1 MSEQG
6 DGRPLFAPRG
16 RALDAPFAVGEA
28 PRTWGDLLSDAE
40 TLAASLGDASDEI
53 VVACG
58 DRYFGAVALLA
69 TWRVGRV
76 AALPPNGREDTV
88 HALADAHHISV
99 ILHDGRGAGGR
110 ALDVRARLGAATRAA
125 PWSPEFPADRTLAC
139 VCTSGSTGAPLACR
153 KTARQILGEAAML
166 ARLFDV
172 GPSSRVL
179 ATVPAHHIYGLL
191 FGTLVPF
198 MGGGALVRA
207 TPLHA
212 ETIAATARARG
223 ADVLCSV
230 PAHLRGLGELGVGAL
245 SGLRRVFSSAA
256 PLDAETATRV
266 AAVVGR
272 AVTEIF
278 GSTETGG
285 IAWRDAAAGARWRP
299 LPGVSVDAE
308 EDGAMIVRSPFV
320 EAAPARSGVDVEDPP
335 RHRSADRI
343 AAHGDGTFELLGRG
357 DGIVKIGGTR
367 VSAAEIEQRLRAAP
381 GVTDAAVLSVSVG
394 GARGHELW
402 AAVAPAS
409 VDVAELRA
417 ALARHVDAV
426 AIPRRFRAVAALPR
440 EDNGKLGRARLSA
453 LFAPRAGDAKAGE
466 AMSAEAMSAEAT
478 SADAKPAHAKPAH
491 AKPAH
496 AKPDL
501 AASAPAPTT
510 HTRVVHIPA
519 TWSYFEGHFDDF
531 PILPGVVQLTDLVL
545 PGVAARWPR
554 LRRVRRIVALK
565 FRSPILPGDALDLD
579 LTLTAPRKVSYA
591 LRRRDE
597 TVSSG
602 ALEFAEEPG

>member
-6 DGRPLFAPRG
+6 DGTALFAPRA

-28 PRTWGDLLSDAE
+28 PRTWGDLLADAE
-40 TLAASLGDASDEI
+40 ALAATLARASDEI

-69 TWRVGRV
+69 TWRAGRV

-88 HALADAHHISV
+88 HALADARRISM
-99 ILHDGRGAGGR
+99 ILHDGGGAGER
-110 ALDVRARLGAATRAA
+110 AVDVRAGRVAAARGA
-125 PWSPEFPADRTLAC
+125 PWAPEFSADRTLAC
-139 VCTSGSTGAPLACR
+139 VYTSGSTGAPLACH
-153 KTARQILGEAAML
+153 KTARQILGEAETL

-172 GPSSRVL
+172 GPGARVL

-212 ETIAATARARG
+212 ETIAATARAHG

-230 PAHLRGLGELGVGAL
+230 PAHLRGLGELGAGAL
-245 SGLRRVFSSAA
+245 TGVRRVFSSAA
-256 PLDAETATRV
+256 PLDADTATRV

-285 IAWRDAAAGARWRP
+285 IAWRDAATGARWRP
-299 LPGVSVDAE
+299 LPGVSVEAE

-320 EAAPARSGVDVEDPP
+320 AAEAAPPRAEDPP

-343 AAHGDGTFELLGRG
+343 TAHADGTFELLGRA

-367 VSAAEIEQRLRAAP
+367 VSAAEIEQRLRDAP
-381 GVTDAAVLSVSVG
+381 GVTDAAVLSVAVG

-402 AAVAPAS
+402 AVVAPAW
-409 VDVAELRA
+409 VDVTALRA

-426 AIPRRFRAVAALPR
+426 AIPRRFRAVPALPR
-440 EDNGKLGRARLSA
+440 EDNGKLSRARLSA
-453 LFAPRAGDAKAGE
+453 LFAPRARGGDA
-466 AMSAEAMSAEAT
+466 AET
-478 SADAKPAHAKPAH
+478 KQDG
-491 AKPAH
+491 
-496 AKPDL
+496 
-501 AASAPAPTT
+501 ASPTA

-519 TWSYFEGHFDDF
+519 SWSYFEGHFHDF
-531 PILPGVVQLTDLVL
+531 PILPGVVQLTDIVL
-545 PGVAARWPR
+545 PGVAAHWPR
-554 LRRVRRIVALK
+554 LRRVRRIVGLK
-565 FRSPILPGDALDLD
+565 FRSPIAPGDTLDLD
-579 LTLTAPRKVSYA
+579 VTLTAPQKVSFA

-602 ALEFAEEPG
+602 ALEFAVELA

>member
-1 MSEQG
+1 MSEHG
-6 DGRPLFAPRG
+6 DGTALLAPRA
-16 RALDAPFAVGEA
+16 RAFDAPFAVGET
-28 PRTWGDLLSDAE
+28 PRTWGEALADVEALAA
-40 TLAASLGDASDEI
+40 TLAHASHEI

-69 TWRVGRV
+69 AWRAGRV

-88 HALADAHHISV
+88 HALADARDISV
-99 ILHDGRGAGGR
+99 ILHDGGGAGER
-110 ALDVRARLGAATRAA
+110 AVDVRARLGAARRGV
-125 PWSPEFPADRTLAC
+125 PWTPEFPADRTLAC
-139 VCTSGSTGAPLACR
+139 VYTSGSTGAPLACR

-198 MGGGALVRA
+198 MGGGAFVRA

-212 ETIAATARARG
+212 ETVAAMARAHG
-223 ADVLCSV
+223 ADVLVSV
-230 PAHLRGLGELGVGAL
+230 PAHLRGLGELGAGAL

-256 PLDAETATRV
+256 PLDADTATRV
-266 AAVVGR
+266 AAVAGR
-272 AVTEIF
+272 AVTEIL

-285 IAWRDAAAGARWRP
+285 IAWRDAGAGARWRP
-299 LPGVSVDAE
+299 MPGVSVDAE

-320 EAAPARSGVDVEDPP
+320 EAEAARPGVQAEDPP

-343 AAHGDGTFELLGRG
+343 TAHADGTFDLLGRA

-367 VSAAEIEQRLRAAP
+367 VSAVEIEQRLRAVP
-381 GVTDAAVLSVSVG
+381 GVADAAVLSVSVG

-402 AAVAPAS
+402 AVVAPAS
-409 VDVAELRA
+409 VDVAALRA

-426 AIPRRFRAVAALPR
+426 AIPRRFRAVAVLPR
-440 EDNGKLGRARLSA
+440 EDNGKLVRERLSA
-453 LFAPRAGDAKAGE
+453 LFTPRDGGDAARPTETRPTELK
-466 AMSAEAMSAEAT
+466 S
-478 SADAKPAHAKPAH
+478 DV
-491 AKPAH
+491 
-496 AKPDL
+496 
-501 AASAPAPTT
+501 ASTT
-510 HTRVVHIPA
+510 AHTRVVHIPES
-519 TWSYFEGHFDDF
+519 WSYFEGHFDDF

-545 PGVAARWPR
+545 PGVAARWPQ
-554 LRRVRRIVALK
+554 LRRVRRIMALK
-565 FRSPILPGDALDLD
+565 FRSPILPGDTLDLD
-579 LTLTAPRKVSYA
+579 LTLAAPRKVSYS

>member
-6 DGRPLFAPRG
+6 NGTALFAPRA
-16 RALDAPFAVGEA
+16 RALDAPFAVGET
-28 PRTWGDLLSDAE
+28 PRTWGELLADADALAT
-40 TLAASLGDASDEI
+40 TLARASDEI
-53 VVACG
+53 VVACA

-69 TWRVGRV
+69 TWRAGRV

-88 HALADAHHISV
+88 HALADARRISV
-99 ILHDGRGAGGR
+99 ILHDGGGAGDR
-110 ALDVRARLGAATRAA
+110 AVDVRARLGAVGA
-125 PWSPEFPADRTLAC
+125 PWTPEFPADRTLAC
-139 VCTSGSTGAPLACR
+139 VYTSGSTGAPLACR
-153 KTARQILGEAAML
+153 KTARQILGEAETL

-172 GPSSRVL
+172 GPGARVL

-212 ETIAATARARG
+212 ETIAATARAHG

-230 PAHLRGLGELGVGAL
+230 PAHLRGLGELGAGAL
-245 SGLRRVFSSAA
+245 GGLRRVFSSSA
-256 PLDAETATRV
+256 PLDADTAARV

-285 IAWRDAAAGARWRP
+285 IAWRDSGAGARWRP
-299 LPGVSVDAE
+299 MPGISVDAE
-308 EDGAMIVRSPFV
+308 EDGTMIVRSPFV
-320 EAAPARSGVDVEDPP
+320 AAEVGPSVEDPP

-343 AAHGDGTFELLGRG
+343 TAHADGTFELLGRT

-367 VSAAEIEQRLRAAP
+367 VSVAEIEQRLRAAP
-381 GVTDAAVLSVSVG
+381 GVGDAAVLSVAVG

-402 AAVAPAS
+402 AVVAPAS
-409 VDVAELRA
+409 VDVAALRD

-426 AIPRRFRAVAALPR
+426 AIPRRFRAVEALPR
-440 EDNGKLGRARLSA
+440 EENGKLARARLTE
-453 LFAPRAGDAKAGE
+453 LFAPRVAPPEQTAH
-466 AMSAEAMSAEAT
+466 T
-478 SADAKPAHAKPAH
+478 S
-491 AKPAH
+491 
-496 AKPDL
+496 
-501 AASAPAPTT
+501 
-510 HTRVVHIPA
+510 VVHIPA
-519 TWSYFEGHFDDF
+519 SWSYFEGHFRDF
-531 PILPGVVQLTDLVL
+531 PILPGVVQLTDVVL
-545 PGVAARWPR
+545 PGVAAHWSR
-554 LRRVRRIVALK
+554 LRRVRRIVGLK
-565 FRSPILPGDALDLD
+565 FRSPIAPGDTLDLD
-579 LTLTAPRKVSYA
+579 VTRTAPQKVTFA

-602 ALEFAEEPG
+602 TLEFAEEPA